1 MYIPLL
7 EKGYTFGTGAT
18 NPDFV
23 ALSDTIGILEGAR
36 NSVLPDG
43 SSKFYQPYQID
54 ASIEFN
60 WEYRKS
66 CLYWRCAVW
75 LV

>member
-1 MYIPLL
+1 MNTLQRL
-7 EKGYTFGTGAT
+7 GAN

-36 NSVLPDG
+36 NSVLPAG
-43 SSKFYQPYQID
+43 SDPFYQPYQID

-60 WEYRKS
+60 WSTEQS